1 MNELLIRL
9 GIVALV
15 GLATWLVVYLGR
27 TFVQRQRKL
36 ALSAVAPASI
46 SGGESN
52 GVAGTDQATS
62 ESIPVRILAFSSEDC
77 RPCHTLQAP
86 VLQRVLAQRGESV
99 RVVEVDAPSSPEL
112 TQTYRVLTVP
122 TTVVL
127 DANDHVHAVNYGF
140 ANTSR
145 LLEQIDE
152 ILSKAAVD
160 SEVAVSW
167 AQ

>member
-1 MNELLIRL
+1 MNELLLRL
-9 GIVALV
+9 GIVVLV
-15 GLATWLVVYLGR
+15 SLATWLVIYLGR
-27 TFVQRQRKL
+27 SFVQRQRKQ

-46 SGGESN
+46 NGGEA
-52 GVAGTDQATS
+52 AGTS
-62 ESIPVRILAFSSEDC
+62 EAASENLPVRILAFSSEDC

-86 VLQRVLAQRGESV
+86 ALQCVLAQRGEAVSIV
-99 RVVEVDAPSSPEL
+99 DIDAPSSPEL

-127 DANDHVHAVNYGF
+127 DAQNHVHAVNYGF
-140 ANTSR
+140 ANATR

-152 ILSKAAVD
+152 ILANVAID
-160 SEVAVSW
+160 AEVAMSR